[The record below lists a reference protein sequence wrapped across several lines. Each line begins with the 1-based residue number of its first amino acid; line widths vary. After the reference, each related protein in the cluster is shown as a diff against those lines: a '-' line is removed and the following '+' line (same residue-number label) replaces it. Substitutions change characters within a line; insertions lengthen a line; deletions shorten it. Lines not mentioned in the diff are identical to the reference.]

1 MLSGCWLIVITLLK
15 QNAAFVII
23 NKKGFGGET
32 HTSIEIKQK
41 CGTQKKWLTG
51 IKIKQTVNAT
61 ELIK

>member
-1 MLSGCWLIVITLLK
+1 VITLLK

-41 CGTQKKWLTG
+41 CGTPKK
-51 IKIKQTVNAT
+51 
-61 ELIK
+61 